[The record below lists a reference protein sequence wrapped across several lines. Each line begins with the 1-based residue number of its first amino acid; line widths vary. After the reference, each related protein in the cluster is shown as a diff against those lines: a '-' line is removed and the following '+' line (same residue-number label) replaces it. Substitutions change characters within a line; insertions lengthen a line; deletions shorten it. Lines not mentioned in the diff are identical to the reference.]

1 MVHHSLVFMLSVN
14 DSYRR
19 LALHN
24 LTTAEVWAASFQFS
38 MMMIICGN
46 QSQVC
51 FLLLLFYLCYYHKFQ
66 MECLTLLLIL
76 HRYQFFDM
84 SLFFLA
90 DLCVKG
96 YQWVLFLLK
105 LDKENI
111 DIVSYCRHTVE
122 DWPHSHGYNGT
133 DLNWTNVKSKK

>member
-14 DSYRR
+14 DCYRR
-19 LALHN
+19 LVLHN
-24 LTTAEVWAASFQFS
+24 LITGRGVSRFFSILNDDDNLWQPISSMLSTAFVLS
-38 MMMIICGN
+38 
-46 QSQVC
+46 
-51 FLLLLFYLCYYHKFQ
+51 LLLSQISNGMFNTFVNFSQ
-66 MECLTLLLIL
+66 ISI
-76 HRYQFFDM
+76 FVDM

-90 DLCVKG
+90 DLCVNG

-105 LDKENI
+105 IDKENI

-122 DWPHSHGYNGT
+122 DWPHGYNGT